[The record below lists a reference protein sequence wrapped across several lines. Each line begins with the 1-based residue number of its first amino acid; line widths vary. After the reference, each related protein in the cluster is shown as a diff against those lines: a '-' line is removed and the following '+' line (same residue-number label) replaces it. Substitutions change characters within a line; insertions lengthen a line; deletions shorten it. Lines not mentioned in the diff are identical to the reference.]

1 MKNITNKTESLLQTI
16 KDRQAELRRLSA
28 RLINMESKKIVSIK
42 NSEINQEK
50 FLSESDVLLYKAI

>member
-16 KDRQAELRRLSA
+16 KARQIELRRLSA

-42 NSEINQEK
+42 NSEIKQEK
-50 FLSESDVLLYKAI
+50 FLLDSDVVLYKAI